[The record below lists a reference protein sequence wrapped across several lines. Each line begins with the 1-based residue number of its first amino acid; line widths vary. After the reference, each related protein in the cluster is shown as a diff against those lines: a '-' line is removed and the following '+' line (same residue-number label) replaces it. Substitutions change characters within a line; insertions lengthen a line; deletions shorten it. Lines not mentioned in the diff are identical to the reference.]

1 MRASDKELVIVLEQQ
16 WPLRRVYIVS
26 SIDDLI
32 SETLTKLR
40 GDRLG
45 LDGEISGLL

>member
-1 MRASDKELVIVLEQQ
+1 MRASNKEFVIVLEQQ
-16 WPLRRVYIVS
+16 WPLRCIYTVS
-26 SIDDLI
+26 SIDSWI
-32 SETLTKLR
+32 FETLTELR

>member
-26 SIDDLI
+26 SIDHLI

-45 LDGEISGLL
+45 LDGKVSGLL